1 MWNPRACHCESNKTY
16 GTGQCSNRR
25 ICTRKERNFDKLVLT
40 RGEKIVN
47 TSKTVSSNFLD
58 RKVFHK
64 IVIHSFS
71 FLN

>member
-1 MWNPRACHCESNKTY
+1 MWNPRECHCESNKTY
-16 GTGQCSNRR
+16 GTGQYSNRR

-40 RGEKIVN
+40 RGE
-47 TSKTVSSNFLD
+47 KTVSSNFLD